1 MRSHI
6 RRGEPPHNCAASV
19 FERLTL
25 TGHLQPE
32 DNLTSDELR
41 YLQKLYDGYF
51 AFEALTR
58 RDWDSA
64 ICGIC
69 GIGSA
74 TAGKIEVQKMA
85 PWIPPACRSA
95 TVFNSEV
102 HKGEIVYLL
111 HGLCMC
117 TLS

>member
-1 MRSHI
+1 MEEHT
-6 RRGEPPHNCAASV
+6 GEVDVDGWWSEVDRKMLEAA
-19 FERLTL
+19 
-25 TGHLQPE
+25 
-32 DNLTSDELR
+32 
-41 YLQKLYDGYF
+41 
-51 AFEALTR
+51 AFR
-58 RDWDSA
+58 
-64 ICGIC
+64 
-69 GIGSA
+69 SA
-74 TAGKIEVQKMA
+74 TPGKIEVQKMA

>member
-6 RRGEPPHNCAASV
+6 CHGEPPHNCAASV

-41 YLQKLYDGYF
+41 YLQEKLYDGYF

-58 RDWDSA
+58 IDWDSA
-64 ICGIC
+64 INFVESVALHLCLK
-69 GIGSA
+69 A
-74 TAGKIEVQKMA
+74 VMETA
-85 PWIPPACRSA
+85 R
-95 TVFNSEV
+95 
-102 HKGEIVYLL
+102 
-111 HGLCMC
+111 
-117 TLS
+117 TLSLSRKGQG